1 MSKNIFNEEN
11 YEKKINYEDVNK
23 IVLSFNK
30 ILNNFTNHL
39 LEKTI
44 SNEENNFKYIHNV
57 GIETL
62 THVFNFLILY
72 TKNIELII
80 THCEKAYLY
89 FTEFI
94 GQIGHENKSFLQ
106 LTSKDA
112 ILFVYKKTI
121 FDINNDFKKTFETN
135 DEDKIVLQT
144 INLSNKI
151 IYSYKNY
158 VLNKSNILQNKE
170 QVSMIYENINSFI
183 TTLMIVHN
191 NNIFKRMDKFKIMFE
206 IIQNLNLKNM
216 ELPCYSSICLLICKK
231 LKKDSIDIRNV
242 ILKINSKQFHKNI
255 KTFTTNK
262 FVNWLL
268 L

>member
-30 ILNNFTNHL
+30 ILNNFTNHI
-39 LEKTI
+39 LEKNTN
-44 SNEENNFKYIHNV
+44 NEEDHFKYIHNI

-62 THVFNFLILY
+62 THVFNFLLLY

-80 THCEKAYLY
+80 IHCEKAYLY

-94 GQIGHENKSFLQ
+94 GQIGHESKGFLQ

-121 FDINNDFKKTFETN
+121 FDINNEFKKTFETN
-135 DEDKIVLQT
+135 DEDKIVMNT

-151 IYSYKNY
+151 IHCYKNY
-158 VLNKSNILQNKE
+158 VFDKFNLLQNKDNIE
-170 QVSMIYENINSFI
+170 SIYENINFFI
-183 TTLMIVHN
+183 TSLMIVHN
-191 NNIFKRMDKFKIMFE
+191 NNIFKRLDKFKIMFE
-206 IIQNLNLKNM
+206 IIQNLNLKNI
-216 ELPCYSSICLLICKK
+216 ELTHYNSICLTICKK
-231 LKKDSIDIRNV
+231 IKKDNIDIRRIV
-242 ILKINSKQFHKNI
+242 LKINGDNFYKNL
-255 KTFTTNK
+255 TSFTTNK

-268 L
+268 F